1 MRAAFLA
8 GLVTDLRL
16 YLIAAIFFLSAAV
29 FLASTFEV
37 CFLTEALAATSF
49 A

>member
-1 MRAAFLA
+1 
-8 GLVTDLRL
+8 
-16 YLIAAIFFLSAAV
+16 LIAAIFFLSIAV
-29 FLASTFEV
+29 FLASTLEV